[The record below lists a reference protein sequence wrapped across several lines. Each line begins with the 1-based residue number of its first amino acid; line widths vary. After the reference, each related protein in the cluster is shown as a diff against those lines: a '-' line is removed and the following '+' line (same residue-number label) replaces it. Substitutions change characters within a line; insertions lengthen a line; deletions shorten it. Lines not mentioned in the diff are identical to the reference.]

1 MKYKVTLNNR
11 IYEVIVEKGEA
22 VIEAEYEANLPTVAA
37 PAQPVQ
43 NTPTVATPQTPVAPA
58 SGGNT
63 FTAPLPGTIVAI
75 KCEAGKSYKAGDV
88 LFVVESM
95 KMENDVTLD
104 QDATV
109 VSVLVTKGQNIQ
121 SGTPLCA
128 IK

>member
-22 VIEAEYEANLPTVAA
+22 VIEAEYEANLPTVSAPSA
-37 PAQPVQ
+37 PVQSAPTPTAPTTPVPAQG
-43 NTPTVATPQTPVAPA
+43 
-58 SGGNT
+58 GGNT

-75 KCEAGKSYKAGDV
+75 KCEAGKSYKSGDV

-104 QDATV
+104 HDATV
-109 VSVLVTKGQNIQ
+109 VSVLVTKGQTIQ